1 MNDRPGYNGTQL
13 LLAFLAGALVGTTV
27 ALLSAPQS
35 GRESRGAIR
44 DWARDAGG
52 TATRLPEALG
62 HAYRQ
67 ATGAAKKA
75 FSEALSDRGEEP
87 GR

>member
-1 MNDRPGYNGTQL
+1 MSDENGYNGTQL
-13 LLAFLAGALVGTTV
+13 LLAFIAGALVGTTV

-35 GRESRGAIR
+35 GRDSRGAIR
-44 DWARDAGG
+44 GWARDAGG

-67 ATGAAKKA
+67 ATGAAKQA
-75 FSEALSDRGEEP
+75 FNEALSDRGQEP
-87 GR
+87 